1 MPNGHEYDGD
11 EEPVEV
17 GDLLTT
23 AGVFL
28 DLNLFVEW
36 SPELTP
42 VLHYYLLL
50 YTKPNARFTI
60 IVDLYAAQSYA
71 SQASAYTILIEL

>member
-36 SPELTP
+36 SSINVHRT
-42 VLHYYLLL
+42 
-50 YTKPNARFTI
+50 
-60 IVDLYAAQSYA
+60 
-71 SQASAYTILIEL
+71 

>member
-1 MPNGHEYDGD
+1 MHRSRLISLSAPGYMPNGHEYDGD

-28 DLNLFVEW
+28 DLNLFVE
-36 SPELTP
+36 
-42 VLHYYLLL
+42 
-50 YTKPNARFTI
+50 
-60 IVDLYAAQSYA
+60 
-71 SQASAYTILIEL
+71 

>member
-1 MPNGHEYDGD
+1 MPNGHEYGGD

-28 DLNLFVEW
+28 WFEQV
-36 SPELTP
+36 TAQC
-42 VLHYYLLL
+42 LHI
-50 YTKPNARFTI
+50 FF
-60 IVDLYAAQSYA
+60 Q
-71 SQASAYTILIEL
+71 